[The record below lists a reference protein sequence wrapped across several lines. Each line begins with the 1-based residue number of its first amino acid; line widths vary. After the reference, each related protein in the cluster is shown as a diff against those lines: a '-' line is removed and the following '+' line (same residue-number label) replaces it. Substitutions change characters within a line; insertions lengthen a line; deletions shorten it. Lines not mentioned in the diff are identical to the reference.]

1 MQVAT
6 NVGFSVLGIIIFALI
21 AILIVGGLVALIAV
35 LASRKNGNDDL
46 SPVGDDGVL
55 GDQRSY
61 FDGGYFGYI
70 GHQILYCLISVFSL
84 GIAVPWAMC
93 MMERWRVNH
102 TVINGRRLKFTGTGG
117 KLFGKYILGVILTII
132 TFGIYGIWFG
142 LSIQKW
148 MTSHTVYADDPDETA
163 SKFTGGAGGWFGYH
177 VLFIVL
183 SLVTFGIGM
192 PFAMVMLERW
202 KLSNTVIGGSPLAF
216 NGLGGRLFGKMLL
229 WALLSVVTFGI
240 FDLFVYV
247 KYLRWVGVNTDALY
261 RTEEYKK
268 FSREQEKFAL
278 ENVAAYGLAA
288 NNTELDKLRSGV
300 KGDES
305 PDEIKIMAQNGNI
318 YASYIYACELIN
330 SRGNDDEEAIEL
342 LRTSAYGGYHQAML
356 YYAYYVKEYSEQEY
370 IDLVKGSAKAG
381 NYEASR
387 ILKEYYEALAYEFKN
402 ADDERCV
409 DALREAAYWFKV
421 AVSQGNYPNEDTT
434 FEYEKMLDTIA
445 MWKASGVEPKKGGA
459 GVVVGAILGVIAL
472 VGVLGVGAFAL
483 LAIFGVS
490 VPLLGS
496 FGGHTVDYVDPTPY
510 EDYVDDYDDYD
521 YYDGSTPEE
530 VTENTD
536 VYVPYV
542 TGFPESDA
550 VSLIESVGLI
560 CEITYTETSDYTEG
574 TVISSSYSD
583 GDLLE
588 KGSTVILEIAIAPQY
603 PDLTRSRAF
612 ELVNNWNYATSF
624 LYHYFESKGMIDCSN
639 PYELAV
645 FDGMQIVEC
654 GSVPCVNTWEDLR
667 KALSS
672 DFTYNYID
680 DTFTQT
686 YSSDVPGNTTYAGD
700 WFKADGT
707 IYYVPNY
714 GMGFYDMDI
723 NTMSMEE
730 VGPGR
735 YRVICNGGAP
745 SPEYYGNPY
754 EFEIVYDGTDGE
766 YKIDT
771 CNLT

>member
-6 NVGFSVLGIIIFALI
+6 NVGFSVLGIIIIALI
-21 AILIVGGLVALIAV
+21 AILVVGGLVALIAV

-70 GHQILYCLISVFSL
+70 GYQILYCLISVFSL

-117 KLFGKYILGVILTII
+117 KLFGKYILGVFLTII

-142 LSIQKW
+142 LNIQKW

-183 SLVTFGIGM
+183 SLVTFGIGI

-202 KLSNTVIGGSPLAF
+202 KLSNTVIGGSPLVF
-216 NGLGGRLFGKMLL
+216 NGSGGRLFGKMLL

-261 RTEEYKK
+261 RASLYKEY
-268 FSREQEKFAL
+268 SREQEKIAL

-305 PDEIKIMAQNGNI
+305 LDEIKIMAQSGNI
-318 YASYIYACELIN
+318 YAAYIYACELMN

-356 YYAYYVKEYSEQEY
+356 HYAYYVKEYSEQEY

-381 NYEASR
+381 NFEASR
-387 ILKEYYEALAYEFKN
+387 VLKEYYESLAYEFKKN
-402 ADDERCV
+402 NDERSL
-409 DALREAAYWFKV
+409 DALRESAYWFKV
-421 AVSQGNYPNEDTT
+421 AVSQGNYPNEDTIL
-434 FEYEKMLDTIA
+434 EYEKMLDTIA
-445 MWKASGVEPKKGGA
+445 LWKASRVEPKKGGA
-459 GVVVGAILGVIAL
+459 GVVVGAIFGVIAL
-472 VGVLGVGAFAL
+472 IAVLGVGVFGI
-483 LAIFGVS
+483 LAVFGVS
-490 VPLLGS
+490 VPVLGN
-496 FGGHTVDYVDPTPY
+496 FGGHAVDYVDPTPY
-510 EDYVDDYDDYD
+510 DDYVDDYDDYDD

-530 VTENTD
+530 VTENTA

-612 ELVNNWNYATSF
+612 ELIDRAYVASEFMCY
-624 LYHYFESKGMIDCSN
+624 YFDRRGMMDNSN
-639 PYELAV
+639 VYDYNM
-645 FDGMQIVEC
+645 FGDGYTVAC
-654 GSVPCVNTWEDLR
+654 GSVSGVNTKADM
-667 KALSS
+667 KNALSA
-672 DFTYNYID
+672 DFTDEYID
-680 DTFTQT
+680 NVFMSTL
-686 YSSDVPGNTTYAGD
+686 SSTDPSVTMYEGRWIEVNG
-700 WFKADGT
+700 K
-707 IYYVPNY
+707 IYCVPNEFVGLY
-714 GMGFYDMDI
+714 SIY
-723 NTMSMEE
+723 EE
-730 VGPGR
+730 TVSVEEIGPGR
-735 YRVICNGGAP
+735 YRVTGKGGAP
-745 SPEYYGNPY
+745 TLEDCGEYEYMV
-754 EFEIVYDGTDGE
+754 VYDDADGT
-766 YKIDT
+766 YKIDY
-771 CNLT
+771 